1 MLTYLC
7 CICDNLYFISLLICI
22 GTAAHI
28 FITNIMNIVSATCIY
43 EENRKQMVIPK
54 IEKVLFIIFLLISIF
69 LPNNLRHNVIDKL
82 QEDLSQQR
90 QQVIQANEQITTFN
104 LYLQK
109 TDQVEQWTD
118 FYNKFNN

>member
-1 MLTYLC
+1 MQEHQVLNHESNLIYLH
-7 CICDNLYFISLLICI
+7 S
-22 GTAAHI
+22 
-28 FITNIMNIVSATCIY
+28 S
-43 EENRKQMVIPK
+43 RS
-54 IEKVLFIIFLLISIF
+54 SIF

>member
-22 GTAAHI
+22 GTGAHI

-54 IEKVLFIIFLLISIF
+54 IEKVLFIIFLMVSIF

>member
-22 GTAAHI
+22 GTGAQI
-28 FITNIMNIVSATCIY
+28 FITNIMNVLSATCIY

-54 IEKVLFIIFLLISIF
+54 IEKVLFIIFLMISIF

-82 QEDLSQQR
+82 QEDISQQK

>member
-1 MLTYLC
+1 M
-7 CICDNLYFISLLICI
+7 
-22 GTAAHI
+22 
-28 FITNIMNIVSATCIY
+28 
-43 EENRKQMVIPK
+43 
-54 IEKVLFIIFLLISIF
+54 ISIF

>member
-22 GTAAHI
+22 GTSAHI
-28 FITNIMNIVSATCIY
+28 FITNIMNVVSATCIY

-54 IEKVLFIIFLLISIF
+54 IEKVLFIIFLMISIF